1 MTDDDY
7 IMPVKKAIELIQKSY
22 IDRVF
27 LFMNKKVT
35 SVANPK
41 EFVKVCEIV
50 MRQCDEEAN
59 SIQLHA
65 YFKEQLTSYIKRDL
79 LPHIN
84 A

>member
-1 MTDDDY
+1 
-7 IMPVKKAIELIQKSY
+7 MPVKKAIEVIQKNY

-27 LFMNKKVT
+27 MFMNKKAT
-35 SVANPK
+35 SVVNPK

-65 YFKEQLTSYIKRDL
+65 YFKKQLTSYIQRDL
-79 LPHIN
+79 MSYIDS
-84 A
+84 